1 MNSDDSIYKMVK
13 GLIGD
18 NKKSFDD
25 LYFYYYPKLYAFSKT
40 FLKVEDDINDILQ
53 EVFIKIWDNRKKIK
67 DVETFNAWIFTIT
80 KNSIFT
86 YFRKKIRQEDFEN
99 RVRKMSTGEL
109 IFNDNLEYKD
119 LKVKLDQIVE
129 QLPEKRRIIF
139 KLSREEGLSNRD
151 IAKKLEISVKTV
163 EDHMLYSL
171 RFLRKNL
178 KDLEILTLLYIYIS
192 LFL

>member
-1 MNSDDSIYKMVK
+1 MVQ
-13 GLIGD
+13 GLIKG

-25 LYFYYYPKLYAFSKT
+25 LYYYYYPKLYAFSKT

-67 DVETFNAWIFTIT
+67 NVETFNAWIFTIA
-80 KNSIFT
+80 KNSVVT
-86 YFRKKIRQEDFEN
+86 YFRKKSREKDFGD
-99 RVRKMSTGEL
+99 RVKNISAGEL
-109 IFNDNLEYKD
+109 VLNDNLEYKD
-119 LKVKLDQIVE
+119 MKVIVDKIVG
-129 QLPEKRRIIF
+129 QLPEKRRIIY

-151 IAKKLEISVKTV
+151 IAKKLEISIKTV

-171 RFLRKNL
+171 RFLRKNY
-178 KDLEILTLLYIYIS
+178 KKFEILSFLYIS